1 MGQILKI
8 LHDLK
13 PAMLMVVVQVVFA
26 GLNVLYKLA
35 ANDGMNLRLIV
46 AYRFL
51 FATAFMVPLLSSGSL
66 AQNMY
71 IESLALTS
79 ATFVCAMVNLT
90 PAVTFIIA
98 ITIGLEKLAL
108 RTMAGKAKVL
118 GTAIGIGGAMIL
130 TFYKGFQFNI
140 STHINLLPNGPHAS
154 NSSHATHHLLGALLA
169 FVCCICYALWM
180 NIQAKMGE
188 KYPCYY
194 SSKALISVIG
204 TVQTVAFALCVER
217 DMSQWKIGW
226 DVRLLTVAYAG
237 VFGMG
242 LTFWFIAW
250 CVGIKGPL
258 YTSIFS
264 PLVLVVVA
272 IAGSLFLQEK
282 LYLGSIIGA
291 VLIVVG
297 LYVVL
302 WGKSK
307 EKKKISQSITSPKNK
322 AMELAV
328 TSFDDNT
335 SIISN
340 YHIIS
345 VDGSPYSSS
354 CSFMF
359 QLSRFTAPMEIH
371 VYLLLCLNS
380 NKVIDTI
387 HHVGEG
393 VALNLKPMNHDVLK
407 PSAGQTTF
415 LSQAFN
421 CNLKRRQPCENGLP
435 MLESRLERDI
445 KEKLLVSNR
454 GRGRVFGYFE
464 FTVITAVAGAIA
476 VVADAIAAVVGNSDS
491 DETAISRTKSR
502 SRIVF

>member
-51 FATAFMVPLLSSGSL
+51 FATAFMVPLLSSKRPKMTWTTFFQAFLCALLGGSL

-345 VDGSPYSSS
+345 VGKESP
-354 CSFMF
+354 M
-359 QLSRFTAPMEIH
+359 
-371 VYLLLCLNS
+371 
-380 NKVIDTI
+380 K
-387 HHVGEG
+387 
-393 VALNLKPMNHDVLK
+393 
-407 PSAGQTTF
+407 
-415 LSQAFN
+415 
-421 CNLKRRQPCENGLP
+421 
-435 MLESRLERDI
+435 
-445 KEKLLVSNR
+445 
-454 GRGRVFGYFE
+454 
-464 FTVITAVAGAIA
+464 
-476 VVADAIAAVVGNSDS
+476 
-491 DETAISRTKSR
+491 
-502 SRIVF
+502 